1 MLFNA
6 KKICA
11 KVAATLAGVMLFAG
25 AAGAAGFYGNQSD
38 IKWKTADTKHFQF
51 IYPQEYTEHASALSA
66 YAEAVYDSVVGR
78 YKKDLPGRVNAVLN
92 NALYSNGSAV
102 PSENAVNLWLTNWD
116 FKVRSSHGWL
126 ADVITHEFSHLVSI
140 ENGSKFKPSIY
151 GVQFS
156 YTDYYN
162 ERITSDFATFLPF
175 TLQPLWFAE
184 GTAQFESARMGFDA
198 WDTHRD
204 MLLRVAALND
214 TLLPLEYMHDFSD
227 NSLFAELGPYTQGF
241 SLVLYISKHYGEDA
255 VPKIWTELSKPYRVT
270 LDGALKKILGISE
283 KELYEAWKK
292 EITEAYKAQKDSLGP
307 LVEGKKITA
316 DAFWQDFPVVAG
328 KHLYGV
334 SNFGGPWF
342 DGAVFKMPLEPDS
355 ASADSIAALQSDSN
369 KIDGVEIGMIS
380 IEEEEGDSTIDIN
393 DYAKSGFRAKKPW
406 FDKGIDVYD
415 APEKGPIL
423 AYVTFQN
430 RDKDGHAHFDIAVS
444 DTNKNKLNLT
454 HLVDAVYPAFSPK
467 GNEVAFV
474 RREPYSTRF
483 VLSKVPF
490 TADFSEYT
498 AEDPID
504 IYVPDAKFR
513 YYNIY
518 SPKYSPDGKRIA
530 FSFFDDVHRGIA
542 VIDADGKNMKV
553 VSTEGYDERDVN
565 WIDDSKIVF
574 ASNRNGIFNL
584 IEKNIDTGNERP
596 LTNVVGGAFTPVLA
610 GDTLYFTQYDKDG
623 FSLYKLQYTSVA
635 MVNDTTMNIVE
646 DEERMSANTVI
657 RWACVK
663 NDSLEKIIRDS
674 IATFMSQ
681 SDSSCIRLPVHTMP
695 EDIVTDSIWRCTNST
710 SYIIDSVAYA
720 RIQGDTTCT
729 KIPMPTKGDS
739 VIRFYDTTYTITQR
753 PAPSEIVLKGTL
765 PPKVNKHIELESREF
780 AGTERDY
787 KPIPTVPLFIPMLSF
802 NENAPDLTVFGEGQL
817 KAKIG
822 LAAILAD
829 PLKKNVIQIGLMLEV
844 SNGFDYINSG
854 GINPKQEKEF
864 FVSWENR
871 STPIDFGISYTYAN
885 YTSRDTVRYEDVR
898 AHDGDSLGINNY
910 AVPMQAIVAMA
921 GYSPFKSVDT
931 LQIAVGY
938 DWADFN
944 LYEDNFAWT
953 YQKRFSVM
961 ALFGLYGDSEGE
973 DDTGIS
979 GQGDGAVISYQYSN
993 SDLYRPGTFAESF
1006 VVTESGKIKPKYRNF
1021 NIHEFGLSL
1030 YGSIQSPLTGARL
1043 AAGAKL
1049 GGIFNWDTDAKDS
1062 TGAKVDTLDSY
1073 YYSAVFLEGYPY
1085 LRSSEN
1091 YTRAGT
1097 KTAMAEVHYLFPVY
1111 DDWRKGFWIFE
1122 TRAFYIDAFA
1132 QIGAA
1137 WNSKW
1142 FDTDKFTDHDF
1153 WDRSAGLS
1161 FRWSNKIFYS
1171 IPFDITLTFARA
1183 LSRIGDDEG
1192 REGSWKPT
1200 TIDVPLLPD
1209 AIAPTRIKFT
1219 LGMGFINSWQ

>member
-1 MLFNA
+1 MLFDA
-6 KKICA
+6 KKIRA
-11 KVAATLAGVMLFAG
+11 MAAATLAGTLLLAG
-25 AAGAAGFYGNQSD
+25 SAFAAGFYGNQSD
-38 IKWKTADTKHFQF
+38 IKWKTAGTKHFQF

-66 YAEAVYDSVVGR
+66 YAEAVYDSVVNR

-140 ENGSKFKPSIY
+140 ENGSKLKPSIY
-151 GVQFS
+151 GIQIG

-162 ERITSDFATFLPF
+162 ERITSDFATLIPF

-241 SLVLYISKHYGEDA
+241 ALVRYIADHYGEDA
-255 VPKIWTELSKPYRVT
+255 IPKIWTELSKLYRVT
-270 LDGALKKILGISE
+270 LDGALKKVIGIGE

-292 EITEAYKAQKDSLGP
+292 EITEAYKAQRDSLGP

-355 ASADSIAALQSDSN
+355 ASVDSIAALQSDSN
-369 KIDGVEIGMIS
+369 KIDGVEIGQIS
-380 IEEEEGDSTIDIN
+380 IEEESDSTIDIN

-474 RREPYSTRF
+474 RREPFSTRF

-542 VIDADGKNMKV
+542 IIDADGKNMKV

-584 IEKNIDTGNERP
+584 IEKNIDTGYERP

-635 MVNDTTMNIVE
+635 MVNDTTMNVT
-646 DEERMSANTVI
+646 ERDSVLQVADTV
-657 RWACVK
+657 WNNCA
-663 NDSLEKIIRDS
+663 DS
-674 IATFMSQ
+674 IAKDSIAATQLQ
-681 SDSSCIRLPVHTMP
+681 SDSTQSNAVANCSPEPVVTMR
-695 EDIVTDSIWRCTNST
+695 DSTI
-710 SYIIDSVAYA
+710 
-720 RIQGDTTCT
+720 
-729 KIPMPTKGDS
+729 KIL
-739 VIRFYDTTYTITQR
+739 DTTYTVTQK
-753 PAPSEIVLKGTL
+753 PAPSEIVLKGSPL
-765 PPKVNKHIELESREF
+765 PHIEKHIELEEREF
-780 AGTERDY
+780 AGTEQNY

-817 KAKIG
+817 KTKIG
-822 LAAILAD
+822 LAVVLSD
-829 PLKKNVIQIGLMLEV
+829 PLKKNTIQLGFLLEV
-844 SNGFDYINSG
+844 GNGIDYINADG
-854 GINPKQEKEF
+854 LNPEQEKEF
-864 FVSWENR
+864 FVAWENH
-871 STPIDFGISYTYAN
+871 STPIDFGLTYSYAN
-885 YTSRDTVRYEDVR
+885 YTSKDTVRYEDVR
-898 AHDGDSLGINNY
+898 AHDGDSLGLNHY
-910 AVPMQAIVAMA
+910 AVPMQAFMGAA
-921 GYSPFKSVDT
+921 GYSIFKSSDT
-931 LQIAVGY
+931 LQIALGY
-938 DWADFN
+938 DWANFN
-944 LYEDNFAWT
+944 LYEDSFAWT
-953 YQKRFSVM
+953 YQKRFSAM
-961 ALFGLYGDSEGE
+961 ALFGLYGDEEGE
-973 DDTGIS
+973 DGTGIS
-979 GQGDGAVISYQYSN
+979 GQGDGITAYYQYSN

-1006 VVTESGKIKPKYRNF
+1006 YVTESGSIKPKYRNF
-1021 NIHEFGLSL
+1021 NIHEFGINL

-1043 AAGAKL
+1043 AAGAKV
-1049 GGIFNWDTDAKDS
+1049 GGIFHWDTDAKDS

-1073 YYSAVFLEGYPY
+1073 YYSPVLLEGYPY
-1085 LRSSEN
+1085 LRNAEN

-1097 KTAMAEVHYLFPVY
+1097 KTAMAEVHYIFPIY
-1111 DDWRKGFWIFE
+1111 DDWRKGLWIFE
-1122 TRAFYIDAFA
+1122 TRSFYFDVFA

-1153 WDRSAGLS
+1153 WDRSVGLS
-1161 FRWSNKIFYS
+1161 FRWSNKLFYS
-1171 IPFDITLTFARA
+1171 IPLDISLTFARG
-1183 LSRIGDDEG
+1183 LSRIGDENG
-1192 REGSWKPT
+1192 REGSWKLNP
-1200 TIDVPLLPD
+1200 IDIPLLPD
-1209 AIAPTRIKFT
+1209 AVSPTRIKFAI
-1219 LGMGFINSWQ
+1219 GMGFINSWQ

>member
-1 MLFNA
+1 MLFDV
-6 KKICA
+6 KKIRA
-11 KVAATLAGVMLFAG
+11 MAAATLAGTLLLAG
-25 AAGAAGFYGNQSD
+25 SAFAAGFYGNQSD
-38 IKWKTADTKHFQF
+38 IKWKTAGTKHFQF

-140 ENGSKFKPSIY
+140 ENGSKLKPSIY
-151 GVQFS
+151 GIQIG

-162 ERITSDFATFLPF
+162 ERITSDFATFIPF

-184 GTAQFESARMGFDA
+184 GTAQFESSRMGFDA
-198 WDTHRD
+198 WDCHRD

-214 TLLPLEYMHDFSD
+214 SLLPLEYMHDFSD

-241 SLVLYISKHYGEDA
+241 SLVRYIAEHYGEDA
-255 VPKIWTELSKPYRVT
+255 VPKIWTELSKLYRVT
-270 LDGALKKILGISE
+270 LDGALKKVLGISE

-307 LVEGKKITA
+307 LVEGTKITA

-355 ASADSIAALQSDSN
+355 SAADTTAKADE
-369 KIDGVEIGMIS
+369 KIDGIEIGQIS
-380 IEEEEGDSTIDIN
+380 IEEEESDSTIDIN

-530 FSFFDDVHRGIA
+530 FSFFDDVHRGIT

-623 FSLYKLQYTSVA
+623 FSLYKLQYTPVA
-635 MVNDTTMNIVE
+635 MVNDTTMNIME
-646 DEERMSANTVI
+646 
-657 RWACVK
+657 
-663 NDSLEKIIRDS
+663 RDS
-674 IATFMSQ
+674 TIQVADTVWNNCAAA
-681 SDSSCIRLPVHTMP
+681 DS
-695 EDIVTDSIWRCTNST
+695 
-710 SYIIDSVAYA
+710 
-720 RIQGDTTCT
+720 T
-729 KIPMPTKGDS
+729 KIPASAGMTKDSASVDSTAALANCTTEPTVTMRDS
-739 VIRFYDTTYTITQR
+739 AIKLIDTTYTITQR
-753 PAPSEIVLKGTL
+753 PAPSEIVLKGSPL
-765 PPKVNKHIELESREF
+765 PHIEKHIELEDREF

-822 LAAILAD
+822 LAAIIAD
-829 PLKKNVIQIGLMLEV
+829 PLKKNTVQVGLLLEIG
-844 SNGFDYINSG
+844 NGIDYINSG

-864 FVSWENR
+864 FVAWENR
-871 STPIDFGISYTYAN
+871 STPIDFGLSYSYAN

-898 AHDGDSLGINNY
+898 AHDGDSLGISNY
-910 AVPMQAIVAMA
+910 AVSMQALVATA

-931 LQIAVGY
+931 LQIAAGY

-953 YQKRFSVM
+953 YQKRFSAM
-961 ALFGLYGDSEGE
+961 ALFGIYGDSEGE
-973 DDTGIS
+973 DGTGIS

-993 SDLYRPGTFAESF
+993 SDLFRPGTFAESF
-1006 VVTESGKIKPKYRNF
+1006 YVTESGQAKPKYRNF

-1043 AAGAKL
+1043 AAGAKV
-1049 GGIFNWDTDAKDS
+1049 GGIFSWDTDSKDS
-1062 TGAKVDTLDSY
+1062 SGAKVDTLDSY
-1073 YYSAVFLEGYPY
+1073 YYSPILLEGYPY

-1097 KTAMAEVHYLFPVY
+1097 KTAMAELHYLFPFY

-1122 TRAFYIDAFA
+1122 TRDFYIDAFA

-1142 FDTDKFTDHDF
+1142 FDSDKFTDHDF
-1153 WDRSAGLS
+1153 WDRSVGFSLRLS
-1161 FRWSNKIFYS
+1161 NRIFYS
-1171 IPFDITLTFARA
+1171 VPLDISLTFARA
-1183 LSRIGDDEG
+1183 LSRIGDENG
-1192 REGSWKPT
+1192 RSESRKVKP
-1200 TIDVPLLPD
+1200 IDIPLLPD
-1209 AIAPTRIKFT
+1209 AASPTKIKFAI
-1219 LGMGFINSWQ
+1219 GMGFINTWQ

>member
-1 MLFNA
+1 MLFKA
-6 KKICA
+6 KRLSA
-11 KVAATLAGVMLFAG
+11 KVAGRLAGTALAGVLLLAG
-25 AAGAAGFYGNQSD
+25 AASAAGFYGNQSD

-51 IYPQEYTEHASALSA
+51 IYPQEYTEHASVLSA

-116 FKVRSSHGWL
+116 FKIRSSHGWL

-162 ERITSDFATFLPF
+162 ERTTSDFMTLLPF

-184 GTAQFESARMGFDA
+184 GTAQFESSRMGFDA

-214 TLLPLEYMHDFSD
+214 SLLPLEYMHDFSD

-283 KELYEAWKK
+283 KQLYEAWKK

-316 DAFWQDFPVVAG
+316 EAFWQDFPVVAG

-355 ASADSIAALQSDSN
+355 ASVDSTAADSN
-369 KIDGVEIGMIS
+369 KVDGIEIGQIS
-380 IEEEEGDSTIDIN
+380 IEEEESDSTIDIG

-635 MVNDTTMNIVE
+635 MINDTTMNVT
-646 DEERMSANTVI
+646 ERDSVLQVADTV
-657 RWACVK
+657 WNNCA
-663 NDSLEKIIRDS
+663 DS
-674 IATFMSQ
+674 IAKDSIAATQLQ
-681 SDSSCIRLPVHTMP
+681 SDSTQSNAVANCAPEPVVTMR
-695 EDIVTDSIWRCTNST
+695 DSTI
-710 SYIIDSVAYA
+710 
-720 RIQGDTTCT
+720 
-729 KIPMPTKGDS
+729 KIL
-739 VIRFYDTTYTITQR
+739 DTTYTVTQK

-765 PPKVNKHIELESREF
+765 PPKIEKHIELENREF

-787 KPIPTVPLFIPMLSF
+787 KPIPTVPLFIPMIAF

-829 PLKKNVIQIGLMLEV
+829 PLKKNVIQIGFMLEV
-844 SNGFDYINSG
+844 GNGIDYINSG
-854 GINPKQEKEF
+854 GLNPKQEKEF

-871 STPIDFGISYTYAN
+871 STPLDLGISYTYAN

-931 LQIAVGY
+931 LQVAVGY

-944 LYEDNFAWT
+944 LYEDDFAWT
-953 YQKRFSVM
+953 YQKRISAM
-961 ALFGLYGDSEGE
+961 ALFGLYGDTEGE
-973 DDTGIS
+973 DGTGIS

-993 SDLYRPGTFAESF
+993 SDLFRPGTFAESF
-1006 VVTESGKIKPKYRNF
+1006 YVTESGQAKPKYRNF

-1030 YGSIQSPLTGARL
+1030 YGSVQSPLTGARL
-1043 AAGAKL
+1043 AAGGKI
-1049 GGIFNWDTDAKDS
+1049 GGIFSWNTDAKE
-1062 TGAKVDTLDSY
+1062 DTLDSY
-1073 YYSAVFLEGYPY
+1073 YYSPVLLEGYPY
-1085 LRSSEN
+1085 LRNAEN

-1097 KTAMAEVHYLFPVY
+1097 KTAMAELHYLFPVY

-1122 TRAFYIDAFA
+1122 TRAFYIDAFT

-1137 WNSKW
+1137 WTSKW
-1142 FDTDKFTDHDF
+1142 FDMDKFKDHDF
-1153 WDRSAGLS
+1153 WDRSVGLS
-1161 FRWSNKIFYS
+1161 FRWSNKLFYS
-1171 IPFDITLTFARA
+1171 VPLDITLTLARA
-1183 LSRIGDDEG
+1183 LSRIGDEEG
-1192 REGSWKPT
+1192 RAGSWKPSP
-1200 TIDVPLLPD
+1200 IDVPLMPES
-1209 AIAPTRIKFT
+1209 IAPTRIKFT
-1219 LGMGFINSWQ
+1219 LGMGFFNSWQ

>member
-1 MLFNA
+1 MFFDA
-6 KKICA
+6 KKIRA
-11 KVAATLAGVMLFAG
+11 MAAATLAGTLLLAG
-25 AAGAAGFYGNQSD
+25 SAFAAGFYGNQSD
-38 IKWKTADTKHFQF
+38 IKWKTAGTKHFQF

-140 ENGSKFKPSIY
+140 ENGSKVKPSIY

-162 ERITSDFATFLPF
+162 ERITSDFATFIPF

-184 GTAQFESARMGFDA
+184 GTAQFESSRMGFDA
-198 WDTHRD
+198 WDCHRD

-255 VPKIWTELSKPYRVT
+255 VPKIWTELSKLYRVT
-270 LDGALKKILGISE
+270 LDGALKKVLGISE
-283 KELYEAWKK
+283 KELYKAWKE
-292 EITEAYKAQKDSLGP
+292 EITEKYKAQKDSLGP
-307 LVEGKKITA
+307 LVEGTKITA

-355 ASADSIAALQSDSN
+355 SAADSTAKEDE
-369 KIDGVEIGMIS
+369 KIDGIEIGQIS
-380 IEEEEGDSTIDIN
+380 IEEETDEDSTINIG

-623 FSLYKLQYTSVA
+623 FSLYKLQYTPVA

-646 DEERMSANTVI
+646 
-657 RWACVK
+657 
-663 NDSLEKIIRDS
+663 RDS
-674 IATFMSQ
+674 TIQVADTVWNNCAAA
-681 SDSSCIRLPVHTMP
+681 DS
-695 EDIVTDSIWRCTNST
+695 
-710 SYIIDSVAYA
+710 
-720 RIQGDTTCT
+720 T
-729 KIPMPTKGDS
+729 KIPASAGMTKDSASVDSTAALANCTTEPTVTMRDS
-739 VIRFYDTTYTITQR
+739 AIKLIDTTYTITQR
-753 PAPSEIVLKGTL
+753 PAPSEIVLKGSPL
-765 PPKVNKHIELESREF
+765 PRIEKHIELESREF

-822 LAAILAD
+822 LAAIIAD
-829 PLKKNVIQIGLMLEV
+829 PLKKNTVQVGLLLEIG
-844 SNGFDYINSG
+844 NGIDYINSG

-864 FVSWENR
+864 FVAWENR
-871 STPIDFGISYTYAN
+871 STPIDFGLSYSYAN

-898 AHDGDSLGINNY
+898 AHDGDSLGISNY
-910 AVPMQAIVAMA
+910 AVPMQALVATA
-921 GYSPFKSVDT
+921 GYSPFKSIDT
-931 LQIAVGY
+931 LQIAAGY

-953 YQKRFSVM
+953 YQKRFSAM
-961 ALFGLYGDSEGE
+961 ALFGIYGDSEGE
-973 DDTGIS
+973 DGTGIS

-993 SDLYRPGTFAESF
+993 SDLFRPGTFAESF
-1006 VVTESGKIKPKYRNF
+1006 YVTESGQAKPKYRNF

-1043 AAGAKL
+1043 AAGAKV
-1049 GGIFNWDTDAKDS
+1049 GGIFSWDTDSKDS
-1062 TGAKVDTLDSY
+1062 SGAKVDTLDSY
-1073 YYSAVFLEGYPY
+1073 YYSPILLEGYPY

-1097 KTAMAEVHYLFPVY
+1097 KTAMAELHYLFPFY
-1111 DDWRKGFWIFE
+1111 DDWRKGIWIFE
-1122 TRAFYIDAFA
+1122 TRDFYIDAFA

-1142 FDTDKFTDHDF
+1142 FDSDKFTDHDF
-1153 WDRSAGLS
+1153 WDRSVGFSLRLS
-1161 FRWSNKIFYS
+1161 NRIFYS
-1171 IPFDITLTFARA
+1171 VPLDISLTFARA
-1183 LSRIGDDEG
+1183 LSRIGDENG
-1192 REGSWKPT
+1192 RSESRKVKP
-1200 TIDVPLLPD
+1200 IDIPLLPD
-1209 AIAPTRIKFT
+1209 AASPTKIKFAI
-1219 LGMGFINSWQ
+1219 GMGFINTWQ